1 MKNSTNPIIIDNLL
15 RMTIADLKK
24 LGYFIPNG
32 FVSGLLTW
40 GEGDNKSSIR
50 AKMDNTKMMLTLEYV
65 INQEKQMR
73 YNVTIIERA
82 ANIGK
87 GVVRFFLC
95 PITHK
100 PCRKLYLHD
109 GMFVSRRALHGAM
122 YRNQT
127 ESKWNRAIHNGCF
140 REDFVP
146 YKRCGKPYHRG
157 KITPY
162 GKRIEKHQNIV
173 DRAEAMLFFWLIRKN
188 KISDV
193 TRRFHT

>member
-146 YKRCGKPYHRG
+146 YKRCGKPYYRG

-173 DRAEAMLFFWLIRKN
+173 DRAEAMLFFWLIRKD

>member
-15 RMTIADLKK
+15 RMKIADLKK

-32 FVSGLLTW
+32 IVSGVLTW
-40 GEGDNKSSIR
+40 GNGDNKSSIR
-50 AKMDNTKMMLTLEYV
+50 AKMDNTRMVLTLEYV
-65 INQEKQMR
+65 YNKDKQMR
-73 YNVTIIERA
+73 YNVTIIERS

-87 GVVRFFLC
+87 GVVKFFLC

-100 PCRKLYLHD
+100 PCRKLYLYD

-127 ESKWNRAIHNGCF
+127 ESKWNRAIYNGCF

-146 YKRCGKPYHRG
+146 YKRYGKPYYRG

-162 GKRIEKHQNIV
+162 GKRIERHQNIV
-173 DRAEAMLFFWLIRKN
+173 DRAEAMLCDWLIRKS
-188 KISDV
+188 KISNV